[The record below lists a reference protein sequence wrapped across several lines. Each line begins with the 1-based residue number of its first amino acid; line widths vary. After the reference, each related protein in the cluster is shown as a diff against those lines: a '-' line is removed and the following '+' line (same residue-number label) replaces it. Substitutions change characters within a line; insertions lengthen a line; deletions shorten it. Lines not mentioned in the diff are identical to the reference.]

1 MSNNIVHQLKEAIL
15 FRDLPEE
22 VLTALAKKVISRK
35 LAQDDV
41 LMRKGEM
48 GDSLFM
54 IHRGSV
60 KIVTEDSDGRE
71 LIINQCGAG
80 ETIGEMA
87 LLDQAPRSAG
97 AVALEHTEVFE
108 LKQNDFRDL
117 LDQRPDILRAIIS
130 GFSPRLR
137 FSTTYIEKVVE
148 WSHRIAAGDYSFLE
162 DAPTIPTRSGSD
174 EDKAI
179 NMLSAF
185 FQMVRRVKA
194 REEGLKQQ
202 LEILAFEI
210 DHSRRQ
216 QEVEAITST
225 EHYARI
231 KEQARRLRERRHR
244 YNAND
249 NEDREA
255 S

>member
-1 MSNNIVHQLKEAIL
+1 MSYDIVQQLREVSL
-15 FRDLPEE
+15 FRGLPDE
-22 VLTALAKKVISRK
+22 VVLALAKKVISKK
-35 LAQDDV
+35 LARDDV

-54 IHRGSV
+54 IHRGSM
-60 KIVTEDSDGRE
+60 KIVTEDSIGRE
-71 LIINQCGAG
+71 LVINECGPG
-80 ETIGEMA
+80 ETIGEMG

-97 AVALEHTEVFE
+97 AVALEDTEVFE
-108 LKQNDFRDL
+108 LKQDDFLEL
-117 LDQRPDILRAIIS
+117 LDQRPDILRAMIR

-162 DAPTIPTRSGSD
+162 DAPTIPNKSGTD

-179 NMLSAF
+179 TLLSAF
-185 FQMVRRVKA
+185 FQMVRRVKE
-194 REEGLKQQ
+194 REDGLKQQ

-210 DHSRRQ
+210 DHSRRK

-225 EHYARI
+225 EQYVRI
-231 KEQARRLRERRHR
+231 KEQARRLREQRHR
-244 YNAND
+244 DNAKDDEN
-249 NEDREA
+249 REA
-255 S
+255 